1 MIPVFKKSRYH
12 KITTKSK
19 SEIASPEEEELKKY
33 RDIVEKLG
41 HNITNKKNKEY
52 PGSHYT
58 DSAMESNLNSPSSN
72 LRPTTS
78 RTKEI
83 INDRDFLINFMND
96 EAMPILPKNMH
107 LLTDDDSNQNID
119 DKTKF
124 KNLAD
129 LLLDDRESIIESYY
143 VKNVEEKLLLKL
155 YTALSRRSN
164 DIFMEEKIDKKDKN
178 RILLHK
184 INNIEIPTFRFEDKD
199 TISNKDD
206 FNINLRSDRE
216 TFGENENVEGENN
229 IILSN
234 LLKKSKRSVTTPKSS
249 LQDKSSSSSNPN
261 LNKNQTES
269 NDKYSKEKPQFLP
282 DCKYN
287 KKNNKLKI
295 IKLPTL
301 DNFTQLRGPRVHKK
315 SRKIVSPHPQKKQ
328 QWEPDIDGDFLGYI
342 NHNII
347 KIEDIYNK
355 GKENIFELKE
365 NLEEEVKPIEATEIV
380 FDMNEAQGVDDEENT
395 ENINDKNKSSD
406 RQMKKNSSN
415 LSMED
420 DIDLKNKNK
429 FCEYKDRTPNL
440 IGISLLVEPEQ
451 KKLNDF
457 QKELKA
463 LYSNRINEIGE
474 LDEEMFPS
482 FGKDLKSKNIYRFA
496 LNNERNEEINTDS
509 FTLLGASTNISNKSD
524 KPVNSK
530 QIELNLNLDLDDS
543 KKNEEGENNI
553 KSEEGSM
560 SNKENNKK
568 SKSNSDLQEDQ
579 KEKEKIDL
587 ENDNNINE
595 NDTGNLYSLEDNYEN
610 NEQSINT
617 NNNVEKNEFNEIN
630 ENNVNNM
637 NYENL
642 NEMINEDFNNIEDVN
657 KNDNQD
663 HFLNLSIS
671 KNSSN

>member
-107 LLTDDDSNQNID
+107 LLTDDDTNQNID

-206 FNINLRSDRE
+206 FIINLRSDRE

-315 SRKIVSPHPQKKQ
+315 SRKIVNPHPQKKQ

-365 NLEEEVKPIEATEIV
+365 NLEEEVKPIEAKEIV

-543 KKNEEGENNI
+543 KKNEEGEKNI

-568 SKSNSDLQEDQ
+568 SKSNSDLQENQ
-579 KEKEKIDL
+579 KEEEKIDL
-587 ENDNNINE
+587 ENDNNLIE

-642 NEMINEDFNNIEDVN
+642 NEMINKDFNNIEDVN